1 MLRLS
6 NDKGE
11 KKWTIGGKQD
21 ESDRE
26 SEVEEKLPPIRIRK
40 AVLDA
45 ASADGEAQQ
54 RRSPKRQK
62 SRSASPNG
70 EKDGD
75 ESTTKRVSTRVRK
88 PTENSKEFLFEGSGT
103 ATNRN
108 KRKRKEAGNG
118 ASYEAATSVPDQP
131 PRRLSKRV
139 RQSLPVGDGEED
151 FVDEAFVPGQG
162 NCYII
167 LTFSDNVALDFE
179 PAASPKKKKKKLS
192 PRVRKRVKAE
202 PKQPGN

>member
-1 MLRLS
+1 VLRLS

-62 SRSASPNG
+62 SRSASPNP
-70 EKDGD
+70 DGD
-75 ESTTKRVSTRVRK
+75 YESTTKRVSTRVRK

-108 KRKRKEAGNG
+108 KRKRKETGNG
-118 ASYEAATSVPDQP
+118 AYEAATSVPDQP

-139 RQSLPVGDGEED
+139 RQSLVVGDGEED

-162 NCYII
+162 NII
-167 LTFSDNVALDFE
+167 LFCGSAITL
-179 PAASPKKKKKKLS
+179 L
-192 PRVRKRVKAE
+192 
-202 PKQPGN
+202 